1 MCVYGLKYYYIILYN
16 IYWIFKDQ
24 NVVVPSKTNCAAGKT
39 LFGENGNCGMY
50 IIYLVVQN
58 LVKCRKSAHKMCR
71 SYVHLKYNYIILY
84 NILYI

>member
-39 LFGENGNCGMY
+39 LFGGNGKGRFDIFTRGTDSIFFY
-50 IIYLVVQN
+50 SISVF
-58 LVKCRKSAHKMCR
+58 
-71 SYVHLKYNYIILY
+71 
-84 NILYI
+84 